1 MIKRFV
7 FLVLFAVFAVTANAQ
22 SWAPALR
29 EANAKLEEADR
40 FLKAAMDAQET
51 VIANSNFLKANTAY
65 KQAKAMYEEVIR
77 TIEQESIRAGWSPS
91 EFRSYGEAQR
101 AGRRADD
108 GASSAMMEMMERSRR
123 RNGANLPR

>member
-1 MIKRFV
+1 MIKRFF
-7 FLVLFAVFAVTANAQ
+7 FLVLFSIFAVTANAQ

-29 EANAKLEEADR
+29 EADAKLAEADR
-40 FLKAAMDAQET
+40 HLKAAREAQEP
-51 VIANSNFLKANTAY
+51 VIANSEFLKANTAY
-65 KQAKAMYEEVIR
+65 KQAKAMYEEIIR

-108 GASSAMMEMMERSRR
+108 GSSISMMEMLERTRR
-123 RNGANLPR
+123 RNGANMTR